1 MAGGTVDISV
11 VIATRNRASWLDACL
26 RTVSEQRTDARFEVI
41 VVDNASE
48 DGTPEVIDGWR
59 RRDERFRGMR
69 EDRLGRSAALNRGI
83 AEAAGSV
90 IAFTDDD
97 VLVDEGWIQAY
108 VSLFAAHPDAEI
120 AGGPIYP
127 IPRTE
132 RWPRWYDDVAA
143 SSIGAIDYDG
153 ERPLGDRENVWGA
166 NMAVRPS
173 LFARIGTW
181 GEDLGVRGA
190 FHPNNADPSKNED
203 TEFQQRASAAGSV
216 VWFCPGAKIRHR
228 VNVPSP
234 RVCLGKGVSNGMSSW
249 GRPPWP
255 TSPRDRRRGRH
266 SLGGALALA
275 GALVRIVWWAAALR
289 LRPTS
294 WVFRRAWLAA
304 WNAGWRLEDLTG
316 GNRSTSTDVRIRVLA
331 FGPIRLAQ
339 RLAPWEP

>member
-1 MAGGTVDISV
+1 MAGGAIDVSV
-11 VIATRNRASWLDACL
+11 VIPTRNRAGWLDACL
-26 RTVSEQRTDARFEVI
+26 RTLSEQRTDARFEVV

-48 DGTPEVIDGWR
+48 DDTSDVIGAWR
-59 RRDERFRGMR
+59 RRDERFRGVR
-69 EDRLGRSAALNRGI
+69 EDRLGRSAAMNRGI
-83 AEAAGSV
+83 AEATGGV

-97 VLVDEGWIQAY
+97 VLVDPAWIDAY
-108 VSLFAAHPDAEI
+108 VSLFATHPGVEI

-127 IPRTE
+127 IPRDV

-153 ERPLGDRENVWGA
+153 ERALGDRENVWGA
-166 NMAVRPS
+166 NMAVRPA

-181 GEDLGVRGA
+181 GEDLGVRGT

-203 TEFQQRASAAGSV
+203 TEFQQRAFSAGSP

-234 RVCLGKGVSNGMSSW
+234 RVCIGKGVSNGMSSW

-255 TSPRDRRRGRH
+255 TSPSDRRRGRH
-266 SLGGALALA
+266 SIAGTIALVAALAR
-275 GALVRIVWWAAALR
+275 VVWWAAALR

-294 WVFRRAWLAA
+294 WLFRRAWLAA
-304 WNAGWRLEDLTG
+304 WGAGWRLEDLTG
-316 GNRSTSTDVRIRVLA
+316 GIRSTAIDVRIRVLA
-331 FGPIRLAQ
+331 FAPIRIAQ
-339 RLAPWEP
+339 RLAPWKP